1 MKRFT
6 SILMIL
12 MIMLT
17 FMSTASLAVYAE
29 DGAENSTPTL
39 EIDAIEQLLGVDLSF
54 VDEIQAKLTEL
65 KATLFGYVD
74 KVVNFIKSN
83 ETYKNIAKAILA
95 VIAVLLFPVFIGLI
109 VVVYVTI
116 GGMILFAGALVGIV
130 EIIMSIA
137 ASMIL

>member
-1 MKRFT
+1 
-6 SILMIL
+6 MIL

-29 DGAENSTPTL
+29 DGAEASTPTL

-54 VDEIQAKLTEL
+54 VDEIQAKLGEL

-137 ASMIL
+137 ASMII

>member
-17 FMSTASLAVYAE
+17 FMSTASLAAYAE
-29 DGAENSTPTL
+29 DGAETSTPTL
-39 EIDAIEQLLGVDLSF
+39 EIDAIEQLLGVDLGF

-65 KATLFGYVD
+65 KTTLFGYVD
-74 KVVNFIKSN
+74 RVVNFIKSN

-95 VIAVLLFPVFIGLI
+95 VIAILLFPVFIGLI

-137 ASMIL
+137 ASMIY

>member
-17 FMSTASLAVYAE
+17 FMSTVSLAAYAE
-29 DGAENSTPTL
+29 DGAETSTPTL
-39 EIDAIEQLLGVDLSF
+39 EIDTIEQLLGVDLGF

-65 KATLFGYVD
+65 KTTLFGYVD
-74 KVVNFIKSN
+74 RVVNFIKSN

-95 VIAVLLFPVFIGLI
+95 VIAILLFPVFIGLI

-137 ASMIL
+137 ASMIY

>member
-1 MKRFT
+1 
-6 SILMIL
+6 MIL

-17 FMSTASLAVYAE
+17 FMSTASLVAYAE
-29 DGAENSTPTL
+29 DGAETSTPTL
-39 EIDAIEQLLGVDLSF
+39 EIDTIEQLLGVDLSF

-65 KATLFGYVD
+65 KTTLFGYVD

-95 VIAVLLFPVFIGLI
+95 VIAILLFPVFIGLI

-137 ASMIL
+137 ASMIY

>member
-17 FMSTASLAVYAE
+17 FMSTASLAAYAE
-29 DGAENSTPTL
+29 DGAETSTPAL
-39 EIDAIEQLLGVDLSF
+39 EIDAIEQLLGVDLGF

-65 KATLFGYVD
+65 KTTLFGYVD

-95 VIAVLLFPVFIGLI
+95 VIAILLFPVFIGLI

-137 ASMIL
+137 ASMIY

>member
-1 MKRFT
+1 M
-6 SILMIL
+6 
-12 MIMLT
+12 
-17 FMSTASLAVYAE
+17 AAYAE
-29 DGAENSTPTL
+29 DGAETSTPTL
-39 EIDAIEQLLGVDLSF
+39 EIDAIEQLLGVDLGF

-65 KATLFGYVD
+65 KTTLFGYVD

-95 VIAVLLFPVFIGLI
+95 VIAILLFPVFIGLI

-137 ASMIL
+137 ASMIY